1 MPVQKTKFIWLD
13 GEWKDWDSANVH
25 VLTHALH
32 YGTGV
37 FEGIRTYE
45 TPKGASIFRLREH
58 VSRLYGSAK
67 ILRMEPKW
75 PLNDFTDVCKEAV
88 KKNGL
93 KNCYLRPM
101 IYRGYGDMGVNPFG
115 APVSAFVAV
124 WPWAAYLGDD
134 GLKNGIKVI
143 TSSFTRHF
151 VNSVMTKAKITGA
164 YINAVFAKMEAHE
177 QGFVE
182 AIMLDQNGQVCEGT
196 GENIFVVKEG
206 VIKTVPLSSSILGG
220 ITRDTAIKISKD
232 LGYNLVEETLTRD
245 ELYLADE
252 VFFTGTA
259 AEVTPVVEID
269 RRKIAEGR
277 PGPITKAVQSRFFDI
292 VQGRDSKY
300 EKWLT
305 IV

>member
-1 MPVQKTKFIWLD
+1 MPLQKTKFIWMD
-13 GEWKDWDSANVH
+13 GEWKDWDNAKVH

-37 FEGIRTYE
+37 FEGIRCYDTV
-45 TPKGASIFRLREH
+45 KGPAIFRLKEH
-58 VSRLYGSAK
+58 ISRLYNSAK

-75 PLNDFTDVCKEAV
+75 TVMEFMEACKEGV
-88 KKNGL
+88 RKNGL
-93 KNCYLRPM
+93 KACYLRPV
-101 IYRGYGDMGVNPFG
+101 IYRGYGEMGVNPFG
-115 APVSAFVAV
+115 SPVSAFIAI

-164 YINAVFAKMEAHE
+164 YINAVLAKMEAHE

-182 AIMLDQNGQVCEGT
+182 AIMLDINGEVCEGT
-196 GENIFVVKEG
+196 GENIFVVKDGE
-206 VIKTVPLSSSILGG
+206 IKTVPLSSSILGG
-220 ITRDTAIKISKD
+220 VTRDTVIRLARD
-232 LGYNLVEETLTRD
+232 LGYTLKEETITRD
-245 ELYLADE
+245 ELYIADE

-269 RRKIAEGR
+269 RRKIADGKV
-277 PGPITKAVQSRFFDI
+277 GQVTKNIQSKFFDI
-292 VQGRDSKY
+292 VNAGDSRY
-300 EKWLT
+300 DKWLT
-305 IV
+305 HV